1 MLIPSGDEPSGT
13 VTSVKIE
20 ATSPIVVDSESAI
33 TTSGTRTISHA
44 NSGVTAGTYK
54 SVTVNTTGHIT
65 AGSNPTTIS
74 GYGITDAKIANG
86 TITLGSNTITP
97 LTSSSIGDVSI
108 AGLPHGFQITG
119 PIDGQITVN
128 GIYTLD
134 AACAKGVDISIS
146 AASTSTNLPTSQAVA
161 SFVEGK
167 GYLTSEI
174 NSNLVN
180 GSATG
185 SLRTLDTDTGV
196 IIGQGAFQQGYLT
209 QAAGNYSHAEG
220 YGCAA
225 YGNYS
230 HAEGYNTGA
239 LDAYQHVEGK

>member
-1 MLIPSGDEPSGT
+1 M
-13 VTSVKIE
+13 
-20 ATSPIVVDSESAI
+20 VDSSSAI
-33 TTSGTRTISHA
+33 TSSGTRTLSHA
-44 NSGVTAGTYK
+44 TSGVIADTYR
-54 SVTVNTTGHIT
+54 SVTVDDKGHVT

-86 TITLGSNTITP
+86 VITLGSNTITP
-97 LTSSSIGDVSI
+97 LTSSSIGNVSI
-108 AGLPHGFQITG
+108 AGLPHGFEITG

-134 AACAKGVDISIS
+134 AACAKGVDTSIS

-185 SLRTLDTDTGV
+185 SLRT
-196 IIGQGAFQQGYLT
+196 IGSATEDSNYTIGSYAF
-209 QAAGNYSHAEG
+209 AEG
-220 YGCAA
+220 YGSKTSASYA
-225 YGNYS
+225 
-230 HAEGYNTGA
+230 HAEGMNTQATGS
-239 LDAYQHVEGK
+239 